1 MSKENEKKRQ
11 GYFVDERG
19 GREDMSMNSV
29 QDLTCSVEIAEHVDV
44 YKRQV

>member
-11 GYFVDERG
+11 GYFVDERR

-29 QDLTCSVEIAEHVDV
+29 QDIQNLILEAC
-44 YKRQV
+44 QWQ